1 MSVTDELDSFQNV
14 LTYHLMSRKIFFSQ
28 NEAVPFNL
36 QTSVSVR
43 KEDLFFESNR
53 TSSLLRRY
61 IVREMNL
68 NYKEEWSV

>member
-14 LTYHLMSRKIFFSQ
+14 LTYHLMSRKIFFSR

-68 NYKEEWSV
+68 NYKEDWSV